1 VTTFAIVAGAAGA
14 GLPQV
19 VTVILG
25 LANLIADGFSMAV
38 GNYNA
43 ASSRR
48 AQLARARRVENEH
61 IDSIP
66 AGEREEVRQILS
78 GKGMTGEPL
87 DRAVEAITGNRR
99 LWVDLMVAEEWGLQ
113 VEPPA
118 PGHEALATFAAFVCF
133 GSVPL
138 APYLLPIGSPD
149 RAFATS
155 IFLTGLAFAGVGVL
169 KGFVTESSLLRSGV
183 LTVITGGVA
192 SGLAYGIGAFLRT
205 WLG

>member
-1 VTTFAIVAGAAGA
+1 MTTFAIVAGAAGA
-14 GLPQV
+14 GLPRT
-19 VTVILG
+19 VTIILG
-25 LANLIADGFSMAV
+25 IANLVADGFSMAV

-78 GKGMTGEPL
+78 GKGLTGAELERAL
-87 DRAVEAITGNRR
+87 DAITGNRQ

-113 VEPPA
+113 VDQPA

-133 GSVPL
+133 GVIPL
-138 APYLLPIGSPD
+138 APYVLPLGPPE
-149 RAFATS
+149 RAFAVS
-155 IFLTGLAFAGVGVL
+155 IVLTAVAFAGIGVL
-169 KGFVTESSLLRSGV
+169 RGLVTASSVLRAAV
-183 LTVITGGVA
+183 LTVVTGGIA
-192 SGLAYGIGAFLRT
+192 SALAYGIGASLRA

>member
-1 VTTFAIVAGAAGA
+1 MTTFAIVAGAAGA
-14 GLPQV
+14 GLPQI

-25 LANLIADGFSMAV
+25 VANLIADGFSMAV

-61 IDSIP
+61 IDAIP

-78 GKGMTGEPL
+78 LKGLRGEAL
-87 DRAVEAITGNRR
+87 DRALDAITGNRQ
-99 LWVDLMVAEEWGLQ
+99 LWVDLMLAEEWGLQ
-113 VEPPA
+113 VDQPA
-118 PGHEALATFAAFVCF
+118 PGQEALATFAAFVCF

-138 APYLLPIGSPD
+138 APYVLPIGPPE
-149 RAFATS
+149 RAFAIS
-155 IFLTGLAFAGVGVL
+155 IVLTGVAFVGIGVL
-169 KGFVTESSLLRSGV
+169 KGLVTESSLPRAAV
-183 LTVITGGVA
+183 LTVVTGGVA
-192 SGLAYGIGAFLRT
+192 SALAYGIGAFLRS